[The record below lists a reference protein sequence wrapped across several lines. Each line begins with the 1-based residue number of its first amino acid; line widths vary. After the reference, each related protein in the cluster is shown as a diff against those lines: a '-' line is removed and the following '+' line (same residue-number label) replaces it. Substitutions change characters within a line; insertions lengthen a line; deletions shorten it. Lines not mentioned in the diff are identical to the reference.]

1 MLPLTALILTGNE
14 EANIAR
20 TLEALTWVPRIL
32 VVDSGSTDAT
42 LAILARHPSVE
53 VMQRPFD
60 SFADQCNFGL
70 RHIRS
75 EWVLSLDADYLVT
88 LKLAEEISRALLDP
102 RSAATAGF
110 AIPFHYCIAGRP
122 VRGTLLPPRICLYR
136 VSRGCY
142 HNDGHGHRVTIDGP
156 VGQLRCPIRHDDRK
170 PLQRWLDS
178 QQRYMAI
185 EADKLEGT
193 PTDRLSRADR
203 LRKHTPLAPLAAL
216 LFCLIWKR
224 GLLDGWHGWAYALQ
238 RMYAELLLSLLL
250 MERRLGQS
258 PLHSARPVPDRCLR
272 S

>member
-14 EANIAR
+14 EANISR
-20 TLEALTWVPRIL
+20 TLNALQWVPNI
-32 VVDSGSTDAT
+32 VVIDSGSTDAT
-42 LAILARHPSVE
+42 LSILARHPRVE
-53 VMQRPFD
+53 VLHRPFD

-88 LKLAEEISRALLDP
+88 AELAEEIGRALRDP
-102 RSAATAGF
+102 LSSATAGF

-136 VSRGCY
+136 TARGSY
-142 HNDGHGHRVTIDGP
+142 RNDGHGHRVSVDGP
-156 VGQLRCPIRHDDRK
+156 VGRLHYRIRHDDRK
-170 PLQRWLDS
+170 PLQRWLAS

-185 EADKLEGT
+185 EADKLLAT
-193 PTDRLSRADR
+193 PSHRLSGADR

-216 LFCLIWKR
+216 LFCLLWKG
-224 GLLDGWHGWAYALQ
+224 GLLDGWYGWAYALQ

-250 MERRLGQS
+250 MERRLDR
-258 PLHSARPVPDRCLR
+258 SAPTFGPSRP
-272 S
+272 

>member
-20 TLEALTWVPRIL
+20 TLDGLRWVPKIL
-32 VVDSGSTDAT
+32 VLDSGSTDAT
-42 LAILARHPSVE
+42 LSILTHRAGVE
-53 VMQRPFD
+53 VIHRPFD

-88 LKLAEEISRALLDP
+88 PELAEEISRALSDP
-102 RSAATAGF
+102 RSAGTVGF

-136 VSRGCY
+136 AARGSY
-142 HNDGHGHRVTIDGP
+142 RNDGHGHRVDIDGP
-156 VGQLRCPIRHDDRK
+156 VGRLHNPIRHDDRK

-185 EADKLEGT
+185 EADKLQAT
-193 PTDRLSRADR
+193 PSHRLSAADR

-216 LFCLIWKR
+216 LFCLVWKG
-224 GLLDGWHGWAYALQ
+224 GLLDGWYGWAYALQ

-250 MERRLGQS
+250 MERRLDR
-258 PLHSARPVPDRCLR
+258 SAPTFGPSR